1 MLEALNYVQQRKLA
15 YRCCLIFA
23 LVCFGHFIYLY
34 VLGRTEWINTSA
46 LDKQGSSV
54 WRCKKKGLDVLLM
67 FVFYKA
73 IISELLLFF
82 NKSFF

>member
-1 MLEALNYVQQRKLA
+1 M
-15 YRCCLIFA
+15 
-23 LVCFGHFIYLY
+23 
-34 VLGRTEWINTSA
+34 SA

-54 WRCKKKGLDVLLM
+54 WRYKKKGLDVLLM

-82 NKSFF
+82 NKSFFLKKQQVFLNFLCNYAVLKTDPMLMSHYSYRG

>member
-1 MLEALNYVQQRKLA
+1 MLLDLCTGVFWAFYL
-15 YRCCLIFA
+15 
-23 LVCFGHFIYLY
+23 FIYLY
-34 VLGRTEWINTSA
+34 VLGLTEWINMSA

-54 WRCKKKGLDVLLM
+54 WRYKKKGLDVLLM

-82 NKSFF
+82 NKSFFF

>member
-1 MLEALNYVQQRKLA
+1 M
-15 YRCCLIFA
+15 
-23 LVCFGHFIYLY
+23 
-34 VLGRTEWINTSA
+34 SA

-54 WRCKKKGLDVLLM
+54 WRYKKKRLDVLLM

-82 NKSFF
+82 NKSFFLKNNKFF

>member
-1 MLEALNYVQQRKLA
+1 M
-15 YRCCLIFA
+15 
-23 LVCFGHFIYLY
+23 
-34 VLGRTEWINTSA
+34 SA

-82 NKSFF
+82 NKSFFLKKTSFSEFSL

>member
-1 MLEALNYVQQRKLA
+1 M
-15 YRCCLIFA
+15 
-23 LVCFGHFIYLY
+23 
-34 VLGRTEWINTSA
+34 SA

-54 WRCKKKGLDVLLM
+54 WRYKKKGLDVLLM

-82 NKSFF
+82 NKSFFFKTTSFSEFSL

>member
-1 MLEALNYVQQRKLA
+1 MLLDLCTGVFWAFYLFIYFVFVCMYV
-15 YRCCLIFA
+15 
-23 LVCFGHFIYLY
+23 FIYLY
-34 VLGRTEWINTSA
+34 VLGWTEWINASA

-73 IISELLLFF
+73 IISELLLGFF
-82 NKSFF
+82 FFK